1 MTEYATADE
10 EGDGAED
17 DKATAA
23 VNEMYPESKD
33 GSQDVTDD
41 VTVTSDGG
49 KRRNK
54 TWRRPAVG
62 NDDREQKS
70 SASEPNNDGTLRVF
84 AMLMRVNLSHL
95 FIYYK

>member
-1 MTEYATADE
+1 LLLSLKRLTEYATADE
-10 EGDGAED
+10 EGVGAED
-17 DKATAA
+17 DKAAAA
-23 VNEMYPESKD
+23 VDEMHLESKD
-33 GSQDVTDD
+33 GSQDVSDD

-70 SASEPNNDGTLRVF
+70 SASEPNNDGTLRV
-84 AMLMRVNLSHL
+84 AYLLC
-95 FIYYK
+95 